1 MSTGFFD
8 CEVECARLRAE
19 LAAAQATNAKL
30 REALKRAGEAV
41 AYESHDDS
49 VGYYVCCQ
57 VATYRPHAKG
67 CYIQAALALP
77 TDDSVLQE
85 RLAQERERCA
95 KVCEEL
101 GMIGHWHYTAAIRSM
116 K

>member
-1 MSTGFFD
+1 MSTGFND
-8 CEVECARLRAE
+8 CEVECARLRVA
-19 LAAAQATNAKL
+19 LAAAQATNANL

-77 TDDSVLQE
+77 TDDS
-85 RLAQERERCA
+85 AP
-95 KVCEEL
+95 
-101 GMIGHWHYTAAIRSM
+101 
-116 K
+116 